1 MNVEDLI
8 IAIALTNSV
17 KPNQWDE
24 KLVYSFTDQISRGLG
39 FTEKQGN
46 VALRIVKTYSN
57 QLTIALG
64 KDIQTFLKNPTYRL
78 PFRQINNTKKISIHE
93 HSQFGKI
100 IKVEFPYNETYVNII
115 RKNREQL
122 EYAQW
127 SPEEKAWIFA
137 LTENSIQVLSGL
149 FSSEQFELDEIFQNY
164 LEQVTSIKEHME
176 EFIPMLAIEN
186 GRPVFK
192 NITRNLP
199 KLEATDTIQALFEA
213 RQKGVTTWSNEIFDQ
228 FDSLGIDPIVKS
240 FLDSDPGVQFH
251 INSEKDPISCLS
263 TFIKYL
269 GPTLFVIPGGNELTK
284 LRVAYNFLKSL
295 GIENYDMSV
304 MFRLGAE
311 INRNFNNFVKENDLN
326 SPLGENTKIVF
337 ISSKMPKPV
346 LKSNIRFH
354 SIINMGFEAPH
365 YSIRDFMQNHENL
378 IVYSEKT
385 LQREFNFVI
394 V

>member
-1 MNVEDLI
+1 
-8 IAIALTNSV
+8 
-17 KPNQWDE
+17 
-24 KLVYSFTDQISRGLG
+24 
-39 FTEKQGN
+39 
-46 VALRIVKTYSN
+46 
-57 QLTIALG
+57 
-64 KDIQTFLKNPTYRL
+64 
-78 PFRQINNTKKISIHE
+78 
-93 HSQFGKI
+93 
-100 IKVEFPYNETYVNII
+100 
-115 RKNREQL
+115 
-122 EYAQW
+122 
-127 SPEEKAWIFA
+127 
-137 LTENSIQVLSGL
+137 
-149 FSSEQFELDEIFQNY
+149 
-164 LEQVTSIKEHME
+164 
-176 EFIPMLAIEN
+176 
-186 GRPVFK
+186 
-192 NITRNLP
+192 
-199 KLEATDTIQALFEA
+199 
-213 RQKGVTTWSNEIFDQ
+213 
-228 FDSLGIDPIVKS
+228 
-240 FLDSDPGVQFH
+240 VQFH

-311 INRNFNNFVKENDLN
+311 IDRNFNNFVKENDLN

>member
-78 PFRQINNTKKISIHE
+78 PFRQINSTKKISIHE
-93 HSQFGKI
+93 HNQFGKI

-127 SPEEKAWIFA
+127 SPEEKAWNFA

-149 FSSEQFELDEIFQNY
+149 FFNEQFELDEIFQNY

-311 INRNFNNFVKENDLN
+311 IDRNFNNFVKENDLN